1 MALNKTVLFFLI
13 FAIGGGVPSF
23 SRAMTDEAAAKSR
36 LNKIADEIKQA
47 ETAHKKLRE
56 KAQAAEKEILDV
68 RRRMVSAAGSIQE
81 QEESLSRLE
90 KKLREFESRQTLLK
104 NRLEIRREQ
113 RVRVLAALQNLAWK
127 PTEALLLQPL
137 AAEDTLR
144 SALLLR
150 EAVPRLENSTEGLRS
165 DLMKVASLT
174 TAIRA
179 QYAQIRTMTKRLE
192 GKRRDMNA
200 LLKKK
205 SELQSAFAA
214 ESAREKNKAEALAKQ
229 AGDLRDLLARLEAES
244 AKRKKTQK
252 KWKKPT
258 AVAFAKTKG
267 RLPYPVKGDVVKKF
281 GEMMEAGVAS
291 KGILI
296 RTRPDAQVV
305 SPYDGRV
312 LFAGPFRGYGQL
324 VIIDHDDG
332 FHTLLAG
339 VGRLDT
345 AVGQSL
351 LAGEPV
357 GIMVA
362 QDTPTLYIE
371 VRKNGQPVDPEDFMK
386 QNKG

>member
-1 MALNKTVLFFLI
+1 MVLNKTVLFFLI

-23 SRAMTDEAAAKSR
+23 SCAQTDEAAAKSR
-36 LNKIADEIKQA
+36 LDRIADEIKQA
-47 ETAHKKLRE
+47 ESAHKKLRE
-56 KAQAAEKEILDV
+56 KAKATEKEILDV

-90 KKLREFESRQTLLK
+90 KKLYEFESRQTLLK

-127 PTEALLLQPL
+127 PTEALFLQPL

-165 DLMKVASLT
+165 DLMMVASLT

-192 GKRRDMNA
+192 GKRRDMDA

-205 SELQSAFAA
+205 SELQSAFTA
-214 ESAREKNKAEALAKQ
+214 ESAREKSRAEALAKQ
-229 AGDLRDLLARLEAES
+229 AGDLRDLLARLEVES
-244 AKRKKTQK
+244 AKRKKAEK
-252 KWKKPT
+252 KVKKT
-258 AVAFAKTKG
+258 KAFAKNGKSW
-267 RLPYPVKGDVVKKF
+267 PYPVKGEVVKKF

-291 KGILI
+291 KGLLI
-296 RTRPDAQVV
+296 RTRQDAQVV

-332 FHTLLAG
+332 YHTLLAG
-339 VGRLDT
+339 IGRLDT

-371 VRKNGQPVDPEDFMK
+371 LRKNGQPVDPEDFMK